1 MKKISNLK
9 GIKILSKKEQ
19 NEINGSMFSRPYCKG
34 NNQCCVDTPSG
45 FTFCDYGYC
54 VRGGCIWA

>member
-9 GIKILSKKEQ
+9 GIKVLSKKEQ
-19 NEINGSMFSRPYCKG
+19 GEINGAMFNRPYCKG
-34 NNQCCVDTPSG
+34 NNQCCMRIND
-45 FTFCDYGYC
+45 FEFCDYGYC